1 MRFTMAPGAVSVI
14 EEVVG
19 GVVVGGVVVGGVV
32 VGGVVVGG
40 VVVGGVVVGGVVV
53 VEPVLVLIVLAG
65 GAVAAA
71 AGVVVT
77 LLPPQPARPADSAL
91 VTNRIIGREQISL
104 KTSYIA
110 FSPCKAI
117 GPAFIWNACGG
128 TSRSVDSTCVRPR
141 AASDPRQ
148 ARLWL
153 PTFNF
158 VEMSWFT
165 HMDLYS
171 ELTARAAVAA
181 VGMDSMTARNDIAR
195 SMLDRPS

>member
-1 MRFTMAPGAVSVI
+1 MGVLGVAVSTTMRFTMAPGAVSVI
-14 EEVVG
+14 EE
-19 GVVVGGVVVGGVV
+19 VVGGVVVGGVV

-117 GPAFIWNACGG
+117 GPAFI
-128 TSRSVDSTCVRPR
+128 
-141 AASDPRQ
+141 
-148 ARLWL
+148 
-153 PTFNF
+153 
-158 VEMSWFT
+158 
-165 HMDLYS
+165 
-171 ELTARAAVAA
+171 
-181 VGMDSMTARNDIAR
+181 
-195 SMLDRPS
+195 